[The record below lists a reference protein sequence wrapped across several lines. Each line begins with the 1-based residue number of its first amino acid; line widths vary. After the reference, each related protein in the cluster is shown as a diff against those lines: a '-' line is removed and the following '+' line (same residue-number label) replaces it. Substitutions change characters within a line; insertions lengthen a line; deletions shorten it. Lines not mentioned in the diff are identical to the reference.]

1 VALLI
6 WSGVCFWQITDMKNP
21 EIGMQITVLKNQEVL
36 DLYTEFCIS
45 FFGGLFL
52 GFAIS
57 AELIT
62 LISIPSRASG

>member
-1 VALLI
+1 LFLAPNRHEKPRNWHVNYDA
-6 WSGVCFWQITDMKNP
+6 
-21 EIGMQITVLKNQEVL
+21 KNQEVI